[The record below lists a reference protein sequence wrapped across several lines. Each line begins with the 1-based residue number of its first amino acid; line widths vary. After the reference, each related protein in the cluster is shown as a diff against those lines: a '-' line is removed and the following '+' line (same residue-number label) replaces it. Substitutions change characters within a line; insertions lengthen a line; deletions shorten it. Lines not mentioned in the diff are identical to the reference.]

1 QSPDRCR
8 VRGRGHHPSEPI
20 ARRAVRRRRQRFA
33 GSAVFIT
40 GASSGIGAALSL
52 EFAHE
57 GADVVLAARRRD
69 RLGSR
74 PAEVTA
80 NGRPAVVAPCDVTR
94 EGDLER
100 AAAAGRAAFGKIDV
114 VVANAGFGVTGLLE
128 RLSLDDYRRQLETNV
143 FGVLRTVYATLADL
157 KQSRGRLVV
166 IGSVSG
172 HIAVPGSSPYSISK
186 FAVRALAD
194 SLGHELAEHGV
205 SVTLISPGFVE
216 SEIRQVDNRGILRTE
231 KSAPPI
237 PAAMVMATPTAA
249 RKIVGA
255 AARRRREVVI
265 TGLGKVAVLLQRHFP
280 GLLAKIIRRFAI

>member
-1 QSPDRCR
+1 
-8 VRGRGHHPSEPI
+8 
-20 ARRAVRRRRQRFA
+20 VRRRRQRFA
-33 GSAVFIT
+33 GSVVFIT

-52 EFAHE
+52 EFARE

-69 RLGSR
+69 RLESVAAGIG
-74 PAEVTA
+74 AI
-80 NGRPAVVAPCDVTR
+80 GRRAVVALCDVTR

-100 AAAAGRAAFGKIDV
+100 AAAAGRAAFGKLDV
-114 VVANAGFGVTGLLE
+114 VVANAGFGVTGVLE

-143 FGVLRTVYATLADL
+143 FGVLRTVYATLDDL
-157 KQSRGRLVV
+157 KKSRGRLVV

-172 HIAVPGSSPYSISK
+172 YIALAGSSPYSMSK

-231 KSAPPI
+231 KPAPRI
-237 PAAMVMATPTAA
+237 PAPMVLATPTAA

-255 AARRRREVVI
+255 VARRRREVVI
-265 TGLGKVAVLLQRHFP
+265 TALGKVSVFLHRHAP
-280 GLLAKIIRRFAI
+280 GLLAQIIRRFAIKGRREPR

>member
-1 QSPDRCR
+1 
-8 VRGRGHHPSEPI
+8 
-20 ARRAVRRRRQRFA
+20 VRRRRQRFA
-33 GSAVFIT
+33 GSVVFIT

-52 EFAHE
+52 EFARE

-69 RLGSR
+69 RLESVAAGIG
-74 PAEVTA
+74 AI
-80 NGRPAVVAPCDVTR
+80 GRRAVVAPCDVTR

-100 AAAAGRAAFGKIDV
+100 AAAAGRAAFGKLDV
-114 VVANAGFGVTGLLE
+114 VVANAGFGVTGVLE

-143 FGVLRTVYATLADL
+143 FGVLRTVYATLDDL
-157 KQSRGRLVV
+157 KKSRGRLVV

-172 HIAVPGSSPYSISK
+172 YIALAGSSPYSVSK

-194 SLGHELAEHGV
+194 SLGHELAERGV

-231 KSAPPI
+231 KPAPRI
-237 PAAMVMATPTAA
+237 PAPMVMATPTAA

-255 AARRRREVVI
+255 VARRRREVVI
-265 TGLGKVAVLLQRHFP
+265 TALGKVSVFLHRHAP
-280 GLLAKIIRRFAI
+280 GLLAQIIRRFAIKGRREPR

>member
-1 QSPDRCR
+1 M
-8 VRGRGHHPSEPI
+8 
-20 ARRAVRRRRQRFA
+20 RRRRQRFA
-33 GSAVFIT
+33 GSVVFIT

-52 EFAHE
+52 EFARE

-69 RLGSR
+69 RLESVAAGID
-74 PAEVTA
+74 AI
-80 NGRPAVVAPCDVTR
+80 GRRAVVAPCDVTR

-100 AAAAGRAAFGKIDV
+100 AAAAGRAAFGKLDV
-114 VVANAGFGVTGLLE
+114 VVANAGFGVTGVLE

-143 FGVLRTVYATLADL
+143 FGVLRTVYATLDDL
-157 KQSRGRLVV
+157 KKSRGRLVV

-172 HIAVPGSSPYSISK
+172 YIALAGSSPYSMSK

-231 KSAPPI
+231 KPAPRI
-237 PAAMVMATPTAA
+237 PAPMVMATPTAA

-255 AARRRREVVI
+255 VARRRREVVI
-265 TGLGKVAVLLQRHFP
+265 TALGKVSVFLHRHAP
-280 GLLAKIIRRFAI
+280 GLLAQIIRRFAIKGRREPR

>member
-1 QSPDRCR
+1 M
-8 VRGRGHHPSEPI
+8 
-20 ARRAVRRRRQRFA
+20 RRRRQRFA
-33 GSAVFIT
+33 GSVVFIT

-52 EFAHE
+52 EFARE

-69 RLGSR
+69 RLESVAAGIG
-74 PAEVTA
+74 AI
-80 NGRPAVVAPCDVTR
+80 GRRAVVAPCDVTR

-100 AAAAGRAAFGKIDV
+100 AAAAGRAAFGKLDV
-114 VVANAGFGVTGLLE
+114 VVANAGFGVTGVLE

-143 FGVLRTVYATLADL
+143 FGVVRTVYATLDDL
-157 KQSRGRLVV
+157 KKSRGRLVV

-172 HIAVPGSSPYSISK
+172 YIALAGSSPYSMSK

-231 KSAPPI
+231 KPAPRI
-237 PAAMVMATPTAA
+237 PAPMVMATPIAA

-255 AARRRREVVI
+255 VARRRREVVI
-265 TGLGKVAVLLQRHFP
+265 TTLGKVSVFLHRHAP
-280 GLLAKIIRRFAI
+280 GLLTQIIRRFAIKGRREPR

>member
-1 QSPDRCR
+1 M
-8 VRGRGHHPSEPI
+8 
-20 ARRAVRRRRQRFA
+20 RRRRQRFA
-33 GSAVFIT
+33 GSVVFIT

-52 EFAHE
+52 EFARE

-69 RLGSR
+69 RLESVAAGIG
-74 PAEVTA
+74 AI
-80 NGRPAVVAPCDVTR
+80 GRRAVVAPCDVTR

-100 AAAAGRAAFGKIDV
+100 AAAAGRAAFGKLDV
-114 VVANAGFGVTGLLE
+114 VVANAGFGVTGILE

-143 FGVLRTVYATLADL
+143 FGVLRTVYATLDDL
-157 KQSRGRLVV
+157 KKSRGRLVV

-172 HIAVPGSSPYSISK
+172 YIALAGSSPYSMSK

-194 SLGHELAEHGV
+194 SLGHELAERGV

-231 KSAPPI
+231 KPAPRI
-237 PAAMVMATPTAA
+237 PAPMVMATPTAA

-255 AARRRREVVI
+255 VARRRREVVI
-265 TGLGKVAVLLQRHFP
+265 TALGKVSVFLHRHAP
-280 GLLAKIIRRFAI
+280 GLLAQIIRRFAIKGRREPR